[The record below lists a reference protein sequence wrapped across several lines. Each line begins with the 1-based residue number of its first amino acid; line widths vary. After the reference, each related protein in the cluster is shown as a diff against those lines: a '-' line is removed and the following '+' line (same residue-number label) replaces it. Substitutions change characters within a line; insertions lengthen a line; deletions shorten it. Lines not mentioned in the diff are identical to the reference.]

1 MTQDSA
7 ASREH
12 VATEASKAH
21 GYSRAVIT
29 GGGRTVYLCGETGLE
44 DAGGRSL
51 KGDFEAQTREVFRRI
66 DGTLRGLGGSV
77 RDMTTMTVFITD
89 PRNGDAFRSIRIAT
103 FGDTYPASALI
114 VAAGFGHPDVLVE
127 IQGIAVLP

>member
-1 MTQDSA
+1 MTRNPA

-21 GYSRAVIT
+21 GYSRAVVT
-29 GGGRTVYLCGETGLE
+29 QGGRTVYLCGETGLE
-44 DAGGRSL
+44 DADGKPL

-66 DGTLRGLGGSV
+66 DGTLRSLGGSV

-89 PRNGDAFRSIRIAT
+89 PRNGDAFRRIRIAT
-103 FGDTYPASALI
+103 FGENFPASALI

-127 IQGIAVLP
+127 IQGVAVI